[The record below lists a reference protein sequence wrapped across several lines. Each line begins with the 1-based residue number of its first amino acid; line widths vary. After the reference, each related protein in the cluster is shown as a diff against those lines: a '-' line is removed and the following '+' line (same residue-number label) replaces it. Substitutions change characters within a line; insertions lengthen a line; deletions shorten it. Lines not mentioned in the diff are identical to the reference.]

1 MPPTLIPLWH
11 LPHICNEFPRAA
23 EKSRQD
29 SIVTANP
36 SLQVAIDALSF
47 PGIMVGHRLISRGDE
62 NALWP
67 EEIPPLASS
76 VDKVRRASGAARIVA
91 RQLLRRLGQPEC
103 ALPRGSGGAPT
114 WPTGITG
121 SLAHDSRV
129 AVAAVGMCSDIG
141 GIGID
146 IEPAESLPAELLGLV
161 ATPRERLTID
171 TDDPYRGRLL
181 FVAKEAVYKAVYP
194 LDRTF
199 LDHHDVEVNF
209 LDRKATTR
217 NGRILELRF
226 SIAAHIVALA
236 FLPVL
241 R

>member
-1 MPPTLIPLWH
+1 MIADSPPYV
-11 LPHICNEFPRAA
+11 E
-23 EKSRQD
+23 
-29 SIVTANP
+29 
-36 SLQVAIDALSF
+36 IDDLSY
-47 PGIMVGHRLISRGDE
+47 PGIIVGYRLISRGDE

-67 EEIPPLASS
+67 EESLPMASS

-121 SLAHDSRV
+121 SLAHDSSV
-129 AVAAVGMCSDIG
+129 AVAAVGRCSDVD

-146 IEPAESLPAELLGLV
+146 IEPAESLPAELLDLV
-161 ATPRERLTID
+161 ATPRERPAID
-171 TDDPYRGRLL
+171 HDDPYRGRLL

-199 LDHHDVEVNF
+199 LDHHDVEINF
-209 LDRKATTR
+209 ADRKAITR
-217 NGRILELRF
+217 NGRVVELRF

>member
-1 MPPTLIPLWH
+1 MGLPATLIPLWH

-47 PGIMVGHRLISRGDE
+47 PGIMVGHRLISR
-62 NALWP
+62 
-67 EEIPPLASS
+67 
-76 VDKVRRASGAARIVA
+76 RASGAARIVA

-103 ALPRGSGGAPT
+103 ALPKGSGGAPT

>member
-1 MPPTLIPLWH
+1 
-11 LPHICNEFPRAA
+11 
-23 EKSRQD
+23 
-29 SIVTANP
+29 VTSNP
-36 SLQVAIDALSF
+36 SLQVAIDALSL
-47 PGIMVGHRLISRGDE
+47 PGIIVGHRLISRGDE

-67 EEIPPLASS
+67 EEIPAFTSS
-76 VDKVRRASGAARIVA
+76 IDKVRRASGAARIVA
-91 RQLLRRLGQPEC
+91 RQLLRRLGRPEC

-121 SLAHDSRV
+121 SLAHDSSV
-129 AVAAVGMCSDIG
+129 AVAAVGMCSDMD

-146 IEPAESLPAELLGLV
+146 IEPAESLPTELLGLV

-171 TDDPYRGRLL
+171 NYDPYGGRLL

-199 LDHHDVEVNF
+199 LDHHDVEINF
-209 LDRKATTR
+209 PDRKAITR
-217 NGRILELRF
+217 NGRIIDLRF
-226 SIAAHIVALA
+226 SIAAHIMALA
-236 FLPVL
+236 FLRVL